1 MFSLICVAAVT
12 LTACEEYPYYGR
24 LRLPLMV
31 ATATAAA
38 TATPTAATAN
48 PRAATATLRW
58 VWLLAAMGTTAATAT
73 AAMVVIIA
81 HITTAMVDILMP
93 GPVGA
98 IGGAGGD
105 GVGRALSRPIASRLG
120 SRAVNKRRLYA
131 PSHC

>member
-31 ATATAAA
+31 ATAAA

-73 AAMVVIIA
+73 AAIGTTAIGPTTAIGTTAATGVII
-81 HITTAMVDILMP
+81 TTIDIN
-93 GPVGA
+93 VA
-98 IGGAGGD
+98 
-105 GVGRALSRPIASRLG
+105 
-120 SRAVNKRRLYA
+120 
-131 PSHC
+131 

>member
-1 MFSLICVAAVT
+1 MPRPQQRICRGQCNTIAGGVIAILAG
-12 LTACEEYPYYGR
+12 A
-24 LRLPLMV
+24 M
-31 ATATAAA
+31 AA
-38 TATPTAATAN
+38 TPI
-48 PRAATATLRW
+48 
-58 VWLLAAMGTTAATAT
+58 AAMADTAATAT

-81 HITTAMVDILMP
+81 HITTAMVDILTP

-105 GVGRALSRPIASRLG
+105 DVGRALSRPIASRLG